1 MRKLSI
7 YLDTS
12 FISHLEQED
21 APEKKYETNELWF
34 VFQKRKDVNLI
45 VSSVTFI
52 EIDKC
57 KEPKRSLLLERMS
70 ENDLIIV
77 NETDDDYQLS
87 KLYLTK
93 NILSN
98 KSFDD
103 LRHIAIAVN
112 HNCNYILSWN
122 FKHFV
127 NPKTINAINSLN
139 KEYNLPEIRILPPS
153 MMLGGF

>member
-1 MRKLSI
+1 MRKLLI

-34 VFQKRKDVNLI
+34 NFKKRKDVNLI
-45 VSSVTFI
+45 VSSVTFA

-70 ENDLIIV
+70 ENDLLIV
-77 NETDDDYQLS
+77 SETDDDYQLS

-93 NILSN
+93 NVLSN

-112 HNCNYILSWN
+112 HNYILSWN

>member
-1 MRKLSI
+1 MRKQLI

-12 FISHLEQED
+12 FISHLEQDD
-21 APEKKYETNELWF
+21 APEKKYETNELQF
-34 VFQKRKDVNLI
+34 LFQKRNDIELI
-45 VSSVTFI
+45 VSTVTFI
-52 EIDKC
+52 EINKC
-57 KEPKRSLLLERMS
+57 KEPKKTLLLERMS
-70 ENDLIIV
+70 ENTLTIV
-77 NETDDDYQLS
+77 SETEDDYQLS

-112 HNCNYILSWN
+112 RNCNYILSWN

-139 KEYNLPEIRILPPS
+139 KEYNLPEIRIMPPS

>member
-1 MRKLSI
+1 MRKILI

-21 APEKKYETNELWF
+21 APEKKFETNELWF
-34 VFQKRKDVNLI
+34 LFQKRDDVDLI
-45 VSSVTFI
+45 ISTVTFV
-52 EIDKC
+52 EINKC
-57 KEPKRSLLLERMS
+57 NEPKRSLLLERMS
-70 ENDLIIV
+70 ENSLIIS
-77 NETDDDYQLS
+77 NETDDDFQLA

-112 HNCNYILSWN
+112 RNCNYILSWN

-139 KEYNLPEIRILPPS
+139 KEYNLPEIRILPPT